1 MVGGSAAGVP
11 DVASAEADVVTAAPA
26 EVAPAVE
33 REAAVP
39 VAEVAPPA
47 AAAGP
52 SHRKTQS
59 VRVDNDPAVPNAV
72 VTPPDAP
79 RKLPG
84 EKDEEH
90 DKDDGGGDGV

>member
-1 MVGGSAAGVP
+1 MYR
-11 DVASAEADVVTAAPA
+11 VVLNVDG
-26 EVAPAVE
+26 EE
-33 REAAVP
+33 F
-39 VAEVAPPA
+39 
-47 AAAGP
+47 
-52 SHRKTQS
+52 TQS